1 MLISKKSTIIVNS
14 SNLKYYQQF
23 FKEDIKVKDQIEV
36 EIENLTSGSRA
47 KIIVRCDNCRLEKEL
62 MFKDYKKYGYL
73 NGEYL
78 CRKCKLKKNN
88 LEKFGVENVFQ
99 LESVKEKTKKTNL
112 EKFGVEFISQSNE
125 IQEKIKKNNLEKF
138 GVEHHLQNPEFLEKQ
153 KRTNLEK
160 WGVDNV
166 SKLQEVKDKKS
177 ETFLKKY
184 GVTNNLQS
192 EIVRNKIKTNY
203 IETIGVDC
211 NLRLEEYKERIRETN
226 IKKYGF
232 DNPSKNESVKLKIKN
247 SVTETLHKIIL
258 ENKKD
263 FISIDSDNKIFKIK
277 CSDCLNDFE
286 IPYSIFYSRK
296 RGNTCICTICNPIDN
311 HQSGKEIRL
320 FNFIK
325 SIYKGE
331 IIQNFRIER
340 QEIDIYIPQLNL
352 GFEFN
357 GVYWHSDIY
366 KDKNFHSK
374 KSKFFEERGIHIFH
388 IWEDD
393 FDEKEEIIKS
403 QIQNLLG
410 ISQKIGARKC
420 EVKEVKDIS
429 LIKDFLNENHI
440 QGWVNSSVKIGLF
453 FNSELVSLMTFDKF
467 EGRKKMKEDEW
478 NLNRFCNKSGFSVI
492 GGASKLLN
500 FFIETY
506 NPKRIIS
513 YSDKDWS
520 RGNLYEILGFKKVN
534 ESNPDYK
541 YLVDFKRV
549 HKSNFKKS
557 ITGISESNL
566 ELPKIWDCGK
576 IKYVKLYN

>member
-1 MLISKKSTIIVNS
+1 MIISDIDGLTKWSKKLIT
-14 SNLKYYQQF
+14 
-23 FKEDIKVKDQIEV
+23 
-36 EIENLTSGSRA
+36 
-47 KIIVRCDNCRLEKEL
+47 VRCDSCDLEKEIMYRL
-62 MFKDYKKYGYL
+62 YTSYGYSD
-73 NGEYL
+73 GDYL
-78 CRKCKLKKNN
+78 CRSCKLKKNN

-99 LESVKEKTKKTNL
+99 LESVKEKTRKTNL

-211 NLRLEEYKERIRETN
+211 NLKLEEYKERIRETN

-232 DNPSKNESVKLKIKN
+232 DNPSKNENVKIKIKN

-296 RGNTCICTICNPIDN
+296 RGNTCICTICNPIDK
-311 HQSGKEIRL
+311 HQSGKEIKL

-325 SIYKGE
+325 SIYQGE

-340 QEIDIYIPQLNL
+340 QEIDIYLSQLNL

-366 KDKNFHSK
+366 KEKDFHSK

-410 ISQKIGARKC
+410 KSQKIGARKC
-420 EVKEVKDIS
+420 EVKEFNDIS
-429 LIKDFLNENHI
+429 LIKGFLNKNHI

-478 NLNRFCNKSGFSVI
+478 NLNRFCNKSGFSVV

-520 RGNLYEILGFKKVN
+520 RGNLYEMLGFKKVN

-541 YLVDFKRV
+541 YLVDFKRI

-576 IKYVKLYN
+576 VKWEFI